1 MTSLGR
7 GVALRQWQE
16 QIAACREARLESED
30 EAWQRAAEWY
40 EDWVRHND
48 YVDLVLPHLLAVL
61 GPTAR
66 VLEIGPGSGAFTLP
80 LARAV
85 QEVVALEPAADM
97 HAVLGHNLVQAG
109 IGNVRLVPQQI
120 EETMETLAGPFDL
133 AFASYS
139 LYNVEAID
147 AVIQNLVHLARH
159 VVALMGTGEPRE
171 WEQALYRRFMG
182 ERVAPPQLQYFY
194 PLLLEMGIYADV
206 QVFWTSFN
214 YVYDSEEALVE
225 WWRRRLHVPEAECPA
240 LRAALLPLT
249 ERRNGQIGIY
259 RRSRAAL
266 VWIER
271 GRNMSRGPEC

>member
-1 MTSLGR
+1 MTGLGP
-7 GVALRQWQE
+7 GMALLQWQA
-16 QIAACREARLESED
+16 QIAACRQARLESED

-40 EDWVRHND
+40 QDWVRHND
-48 YVDLVLPHLLAVL
+48 YVDQVLPRLLTVL

-85 QEVVALEPAADM
+85 QEVVAVESSAEM
-97 HAVLGHNLVQAG
+97 CAVLRRSLAQAG
-109 IGNVRLVPQQI
+109 IDNVRLLPQQI
-120 EETMETLAGPFDL
+120 EEMVETLAGPFDL

-147 AVIQNLVHLARH
+147 VVIRNLVHLAQH
-159 VVALMGTGEPRE
+159 VVVLMGSGEPRE
-171 WEQALYRRFMG
+171 WEQDLYRRFLGM
-182 ERVAPPQLQYFY
+182 ERVAPPQAQYLY

-206 QVFWTSFN
+206 QVFWTSYN

-225 WWRRRLHVPEAECPA
+225 WWQRRFHLPESERSA

-249 ERRNGQIGIY
+249 ERRDGQLGIY
-259 RRSRAAL
+259 QRSRAAL
-266 VWIER
+266 LWIER
-271 GRNMSRGPEC
+271 GRNV